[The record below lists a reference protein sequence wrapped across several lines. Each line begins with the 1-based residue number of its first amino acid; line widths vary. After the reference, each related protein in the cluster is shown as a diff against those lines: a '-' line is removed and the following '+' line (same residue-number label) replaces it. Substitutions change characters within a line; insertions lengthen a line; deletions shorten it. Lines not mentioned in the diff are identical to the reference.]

1 MGKICDFCSIEAAGF
16 ITIEVPGSVP
26 STRHTNMF
34 IDQHLQQVNRRSAI
48 KIGIG
53 SALGLSLANV
63 LRADQDGTEAKAKNV
78 IHLNLS
84 GGFAAQE
91 SWDPKPESPTDYR
104 GSFGVVKTNHGYHFS
119 ENFPRM
125 AKIADKITVVRSM
138 HCKIPDH
145 GQATYHLFT
154 GYLPTTVID
163 YPQMGSVV
171 AHEFGV
177 RKNMPPY
184 VAIPAK
190 TGFSGGT
197 GYLSSKFGVFE
208 LNADPGGRGE
218 FKVKDLS
225 ISSSVSTRQFERRV
239 KARAILESRLKNQ
252 NVDTNQLGTMNQFYQ
267 QAFTLLNSAEA
278 QKAFTL
284 EGETSETKDLYGH
297 GYVLSYRNQP
307 AAVGGRLLMA
317 RRLVAAGVRFVSVD
331 YGGWDNHM
339 SIRNAYLDKGPA
351 LDHAIAGL
359 ITDLDQRGMLDDT
372 LVMVTTEFGRT
383 PRINSSSGRDHW
395 ARSYSMMLA
404 GGGIT
409 RGQIYGASDATASQ
423 PDKNPVPLED
433 FLCTIYHQL
442 GIDSN
447 KELLAFGT
455 RPIEIVKGGKVV
467 KGLIA

>member
-1 MGKICDFCSIEAAGF
+1 MLAVTK
-16 ITIEVPGSVP
+16 P
-26 STRHTNMF
+26 S
-34 IDQHLQQVNRRSAI
+34 RRTVL
-48 KIGIG
+48 KMCLG
-53 SALGLSLANV
+53 SAFGLSLTDVLQANPN
-63 LRADQDGTEAKAKNV
+63 APAKSV

-84 GGFAAQE
+84 GGFSAQE
-91 SWDPKPESPTDYR
+91 SWDPKPEAPIDYR
-104 GSFGVVKTNHGYHFS
+104 GSFGVVKTGNGYHFS

-125 AKIADKITVVRSM
+125 ARISDKITIVRSM

-171 AHEFGV
+171 AHEYGI
-177 RKNMPPY
+177 RNNMPPY
-184 VAIPAK
+184 IAIPNRSSFA
-190 TGFSGGT
+190 GGT

-225 ISSSVSTRQFERRV
+225 IPGGVSARQFERRT
-239 KARAILESRLKNQ
+239 KARAILETSLQTKK
-252 NVDTNQLGTMNQFYQ
+252 VDVSQLATMGQFYE
-267 QAFTLLNSAEA
+267 QAYTLLNSEA
-278 QKAFTL
+278 TQKAFTL
-284 EGETSETKDLYGH
+284 EGESDATKQLYGQ
-297 GYVLSYRNQP
+297 GYILNYRNQP
-307 AAVGGRLLMA
+307 AAVGARLLMA

-331 YGGWDNHM
+331 YGGWDNHN
-339 SIRNAYLDKGPA
+339 SIRDAYLDKGPA

-359 ITDLDQRGMLDDT
+359 ILDLDQRGMLDET

-383 PRINSSSGRDHW
+383 PRVNTASGRDHW

-404 GGGIT
+404 GGGIAQ
-409 RGQIYGASDATASQ
+409 GQIYGASDATASE
-423 PDKNPVPLED
+423 PDKNPVSLED
-433 FLCTIYHQL
+433 FLCTVYHQL

-455 RPIEIVKGGKVV
+455 RPIEIVKQGKVV
-467 KGLIA
+467 QGLLA

>member
-1 MGKICDFCSIEAAGF
+1 MLAVTK
-16 ITIEVPGSVP
+16 P
-26 STRHTNMF
+26 S
-34 IDQHLQQVNRRSAI
+34 RRTVL
-48 KIGIG
+48 KMCLG
-53 SALGLSLANV
+53 SALGLSLTDVLQANPN
-63 LRADQDGTEAKAKNV
+63 APAKSV

-84 GGFAAQE
+84 GGFSAQE
-91 SWDPKPESPTDYR
+91 SWDPKPEAPSDYR
-104 GSFGVVKTNHGYHFS
+104 GSFGVVKTNNGFHFS

-125 AKIADKITVVRSM
+125 ARISDKITVVRSM

-171 AHEFGV
+171 AHEYGIQN
-177 RKNMPPY
+177 NMPPY
-184 VAIPAK
+184 IAIPNRNSFA
-190 TGFSGGT
+190 GGT

-225 ISSSVSTRQFERRV
+225 IPSGVSARQFERRT
-239 KARAILESRLKNQ
+239 KARALLENSLQTRK
-252 NVDTNQLGTMNQFYQ
+252 VDASQLGTMGQFYQ
-267 QAFTLLNSAEA
+267 QAYTLLNSEAA

-284 EGETSETKDLYGH
+284 EGESDATKELYGQ
-297 GYVLSYRNQP
+297 GYILNYRRQP
-307 AAVGGRLLMA
+307 AAVGARLLMA

-331 YGGWDNHM
+331 YGGWDNHK
-339 SIRNAYLDKGPA
+339 SIRDAYLDKGPA

-359 ITDLDQRGMLDDT
+359 ISDLDQRGMLDET

-383 PRINSSSGRDHW
+383 PRVNTANGRDHW

-404 GGGIT
+404 GGGIA
-409 RGQIYGASDATASQ
+409 RGQIYGASDATANE
-423 PDKNPVPLED
+423 PDKNPVSLED
-433 FLCTIYHQL
+433 FLCTVYHQL

-467 KGLIA
+467 KGLLA

>member
-1 MGKICDFCSIEAAGF
+1 MC
-16 ITIEVPGSVP
+16 
-26 STRHTNMF
+26 
-34 IDQHLQQVNRRSAI
+34 L
-48 KIGIG
+48 G
-53 SALGLSLANV
+53 SAFGLSLADILQANPN
-63 LRADQDGTEAKAKNV
+63 ASAKSV
-78 IHLNLS
+78 IRLNLS
-84 GGFAAQE
+84 GGFSAQE
-91 SWDPKPESPTDYR
+91 SWDPKPEAPIDYR
-104 GSFGVVKTNHGYHFS
+104 GSFGVVKTGNGYHFS

-125 AKIADKITVVRSM
+125 AQISDKITIVRSM
-138 HCKIPDH
+138 NCKIPDH

-163 YPQMGSVV
+163 YPQMGSVI
-171 AHEFGV
+171 AHEYGI
-177 RKNMPPY
+177 RNNMPPY
-184 VAIPAK
+184 IAIPNRNSFA
-190 TGFSGGT
+190 GGT

-225 ISSSVSTRQFERRV
+225 IPGGVSARQFERRT
-239 KARAILESRLKNQ
+239 KARALLESGLQDKKI
-252 NVDTNQLGTMNQFYQ
+252 DASQLATMGQFYE
-267 QAFTLLNSAEA
+267 QAYTLLNSEAA

-284 EGETSETKDLYGH
+284 DGESEATKQLYGQ
-297 GYVLSYRNQP
+297 GYILNYRRQP
-307 AAVGGRLLMA
+307 AAVGARLLMA

-331 YGGWDNHM
+331 YGGWDNHK
-339 SIRNAYLDKGPA
+339 SIREAYLDKGPA

-359 ITDLDQRGMLDDT
+359 ISDLDQRGMLDET

-383 PRINSSSGRDHW
+383 PRVNTSNGRDHW

-409 RGQIYGASDATASQ
+409 RGQIYGASDATANE
-423 PDKNPVPLED
+423 PDKNPVSLED
-433 FLCTIYHQL
+433 FLSTVYYQL

-467 KGLIA
+467 KGLLA

>member
-1 MGKICDFCSIEAAGF
+1 MLAVTK
-16 ITIEVPGSVP
+16 P
-26 STRHTNMF
+26 S
-34 IDQHLQQVNRRSAI
+34 RRTVL
-48 KIGIG
+48 KMCLG
-53 SALGLSLANV
+53 SAFGLSLTEI
-63 LRADQDGTEAKAKNV
+63 LRANPNAPAKSV

-84 GGFAAQE
+84 GGFSAQE
-91 SWDPKPESPTDYR
+91 SWDPKPEAPIDYR
-104 GSFGVVKTNHGYHFS
+104 GSFGVVKTGNGYHFS

-125 AKIADKITVVRSM
+125 ARISDKITVVRSM

-171 AHEFGV
+171 AHEYGIQN
-177 RKNMPPY
+177 NMPPY
-184 VAIPAK
+184 IAIPNRNSFA
-190 TGFSGGT
+190 GGT

-225 ISSSVSTRQFERRV
+225 IPGGVSARQFERRT
-239 KARAILESRLKNQ
+239 KARALLENSLQTRK
-252 NVDTNQLGTMNQFYQ
+252 VDASQLGTMGQFYE
-267 QAFTLLNSAEA
+267 QAYTLLNSEAA

-284 EGETSETKDLYGH
+284 EGESDATKELYGQ
-297 GYVLSYRNQP
+297 GYILNYRRQP
-307 AAVGGRLLMA
+307 AAVGARLLMA

-331 YGGWDNHM
+331 YGGWDNHK
-339 SIRNAYLDKGPA
+339 SIRDAYLDKGPA

-359 ITDLDQRGMLDDT
+359 ISDLDQRGMLDET

-383 PRINSSSGRDHW
+383 PRVNTANGRDHW

-409 RGQIYGASDATASQ
+409 RGQIYGASDATANE
-423 PDKNPVPLED
+423 PDKNPVSLED
-433 FLCTIYHQL
+433 FLCTVYHQL

-467 KGLIA
+467 KGLLA

>member
-1 MGKICDFCSIEAAGF
+1 
-16 ITIEVPGSVP
+16 
-26 STRHTNMF
+26 MF
-34 IDQHLQQVNRRSAI
+34 IDQQLHQVNRRSAI
-48 KIGIG
+48 KVGIG
-53 SALGLSLANV
+53 SALGLSLAKV
-63 LRADQDGTEAKAKNV
+63 LRADQDGPVAKAHNV

-91 SWDPKPESPTDYR
+91 SWDPKPEAPADYR
-104 GSFGVVKTNHGYHFS
+104 GSFGVVKTNHGYHLS

-125 AKIADKITVVRSM
+125 AKTADKITLVRSM

-163 YPQMGSVV
+163 YPQMGSIV

-177 RKNMPPY
+177 RNNMPPY
-184 VAIPAK
+184 VAIPSK

-208 LNADPGGRGE
+208 LNADPGGRGK
-218 FKVKDLS
+218 FQVKDLS
-225 ISSSVSTRQFERRV
+225 IPSGVSSSQFERRV
-239 KARAILESRLKNQ
+239 KARAILESRLNRQKI
-252 NVDTNQLGTMNQFYQ
+252 DANQLGTMDQFYQ
-267 QAFTLLNSAEA
+267 QAFTLLNSPQA

-284 EGETSETKDLYGH
+284 DGESSATRALYGH
-297 GYVLSYRNQP
+297 GYVLNYRNQP
-307 AAVGGRLLMA
+307 AAVGSRLLMA
-317 RRLVAAGVRFVSVD
+317 RRLVAAGVRFVSID
-331 YGGWDNHM
+331 YGGWDNHI
-339 SIRNAYLDKGPA
+339 SIRKAYLDKGPA

-383 PRINSSSGRDHW
+383 PRINTSNGRDHW

-409 RGQIYGASDATASQ
+409 RGQIYGASDATASE
-423 PDKNPVPLED
+423 PARNPVALED

-447 KELLAFGT
+447 QELLAFGT
-455 RPIEIVKGGKVV
+455 RPIEIVKGGRVV

>member
-1 MGKICDFCSIEAAGF
+1 MLAVTK
-16 ITIEVPGSVP
+16 P
-26 STRHTNMF
+26 S
-34 IDQHLQQVNRRSAI
+34 RRTVL
-48 KIGIG
+48 KMCLG
-53 SALGLSLANV
+53 SALGLSLTDVLQANPN
-63 LRADQDGTEAKAKNV
+63 APAKSV

-84 GGFAAQE
+84 GGFSAQE
-91 SWDPKPESPTDYR
+91 SWDPKPEAPVDYR
-104 GSFGVVKTNHGYHFS
+104 GSFGVVKTGNGYHFS

-125 AKIADKITVVRSM
+125 ARISDKITVVRSM

-171 AHEFGV
+171 AHEYGIQ
-177 RKNMPPY
+177 KNMPPY
-184 VAIPAK
+184 IAIPNRNSFA
-190 TGFSGGT
+190 GGT

-225 ISSSVSTRQFERRV
+225 IPDGVSARQFERRT
-239 KARAILESRLKNQ
+239 KARALLEASLETRK
-252 NVDTNQLGTMNQFYQ
+252 VDASQLGTMGQFYE
-267 QAFTLLNSAEA
+267 QAYTLLNSEAA

-284 EGETSETKDLYGH
+284 EGESDATKELYGQ
-297 GYVLSYRNQP
+297 GYILNYRRQP
-307 AAVGGRLLMA
+307 AAVGARLLMA

-331 YGGWDNHM
+331 YGGWDNHK
-339 SIRNAYLDKGPA
+339 SIRDAYLDKGPA

-359 ITDLDQRGMLDDT
+359 ISDLDQRGMLDET

-383 PRINSSSGRDHW
+383 PRVNTANGRDHW

-404 GGGIT
+404 GGGIA
-409 RGQIYGASDATASQ
+409 RGQIYGASDATANE
-423 PDKNPVPLED
+423 PDKNPVSLED
-433 FLCTIYHQL
+433 FLCTVYHQL

-467 KGLIA
+467 KGLLA

>member
-1 MGKICDFCSIEAAGF
+1 M
-16 ITIEVPGSVP
+16 PGP
-26 STRHTNMF
+26 ERGPLILHTNMV

-53 SALGLSLANV
+53 SAFGLSLANV
-63 LRADQDGTEAKAKNV
+63 LRSDQDGAEARAKNI

-91 SWDPKPESPTDYR
+91 SWDPKPEAPVDYR

-163 YPQMGSVV
+163 FPQMGSVV

-208 LNADPGGRGE
+208 LNADPGGRVA
-218 FKVKDLS
+218 FNVKDLS
-225 ISSSVSTRQFERRV
+225 IPGNVTASQFERRV
-239 KARAILESRLKNQ
+239 KAREILESGLKNQ
-252 NVDTNQLGTMNQFYQ
+252 KVGTNQLGTMNQFYQ
-267 QAFTLLNSAEA
+267 QAFTLLNSPEA

-284 EGETSETKDLYGH
+284 EGETSETRDLYGH
-297 GYVLSYRNQP
+297 GYILSYRNQP

-331 YGGWDNHM
+331 YGGWDNHN

-359 ITDLDQRGMLDDT
+359 ITDLDQRGMLEDT

-383 PRINSSSGRDHW
+383 PRINTSSGRDHW
-395 ARSYSMMLA
+395 ARSYSMILA

-409 RGQIYGASDATASQ
+409 RGQIYGASDATAST
-423 PDKNPVPLED
+423 PARNPVALED
-433 FLCTIYHQL
+433 FLCTIYHQM

-455 RPIEIVKGGKVV
+455 RPIEIVKDGKVV

>member
-1 MGKICDFCSIEAAGF
+1 QANPNAPAK
-16 ITIEVPGSVP
+16 SV
-26 STRHTNMF
+26 N
-34 IDQHLQQVNRRSAI
+34 
-48 KIGIG
+48 
-53 SALGLSLANV
+53 
-63 LRADQDGTEAKAKNV
+63 
-78 IHLNLS
+78 HLNLS
-84 GGFAAQE
+84 GGFSAQE
-91 SWDPKPESPTDYR
+91 SWDPKPEAPIDYR
-104 GSFGVVKTNHGYHFS
+104 GSFGVVKTGNGYHFS
-119 ENFPRM
+119 EKFPRM
-125 AKIADKITVVRSM
+125 ARISDKITIVRSM

-163 YPQMGSVV
+163 YPQMGSVI
-171 AHEFGV
+171 AHEYGI
-177 RKNMPPY
+177 RNNMPPY
-184 VAIPAK
+184 IAIPNRNSFA
-190 TGFSGGT
+190 GGT

-225 ISSSVSTRQFERRV
+225 IPGGVSARQFERRT
-239 KARAILESRLKNQ
+239 KARALLESSLQDKK
-252 NVDTNQLGTMNQFYQ
+252 VDASQLATMGQFYE
-267 QAFTLLNSAEA
+267 QAYTLLNSEAA

-284 EGETSETKDLYGH
+284 DGESEATKQLYGQ
-297 GYVLSYRNQP
+297 GYILNYRRQP
-307 AAVGGRLLMA
+307 AAVGARLLMA

-331 YGGWDNHM
+331 YGGWDNHK
-339 SIRNAYLDKGPA
+339 SIREAYLDKGPA

-359 ITDLDQRGMLDDT
+359 ISDLDQRGMLDET

-383 PRINSSSGRDHW
+383 PRVNTSNGRDHW

-409 RGQIYGASDATASQ
+409 RGQIYGASDATANE
-423 PDKNPVPLED
+423 PDKNPVSLED
-433 FLCTIYHQL
+433 FLSTVYYQL

-467 KGLIA
+467 KGLLA

>member
-1 MGKICDFCSIEAAGF
+1 MSSNTKPNILFIMCDQMKATASHLYGNTFCETPSLERLAKRGVLYEHAVTPHPLCVPARISTWTSQWPHSHGGRRNQTLMPADAVHAFKIWKQEGFHTGLIGKNHCFEAESDLALFDTWCQISHGGLTQGEATKGMDWFRSIGQINAGH
-16 ITIEVPGSVP
+16 
-26 STRHTNMF
+26 R
-34 IDQHLQQVNRRSAI
+34 
-48 KIGIG
+48 
-53 SALGLSLANV
+53 
-63 LRADQDGTEAKAKNV
+63 
-78 IHLNLS
+78 
-84 GGFAAQE
+84 
-91 SWDPKPESPTDYR
+91 
-104 GSFGVVKTNHGYHFS
+104 
-119 ENFPRM
+119 
-125 AKIADKITVVRSM
+125 
-138 HCKIPDH
+138 
-145 GQATYHLFT
+145 
-154 GYLPTTVID
+154 
-163 YPQMGSVV
+163 
-171 AHEFGV
+171 V

-225 ISSSVSTRQFERRV
+225 ISSSVSTRQFERRM

-307 AAVGGRLLMA
+307 AAVGGRLMMA

-331 YGGWDNHM
+331 YGGWDNHT

-383 PRINSSSGRDHW
+383 PRINTSSGRDHW

-455 RPIEIVKGGKVV
+455 RPIEIVKGGKIV

>member
-1 MGKICDFCSIEAAGF
+1 MPTTTK
-16 ITIEVPGSVP
+16 
-26 STRHTNMF
+26 
-34 IDQHLQQVNRRSAI
+34 QNRRTAL
-48 KIGIG
+48 KMCLG
-53 SALGLSLANV
+53 SAFGLSLADILQANPN
-63 LRADQDGTEAKAKNV
+63 ASAKSV

-84 GGFAAQE
+84 GGFSAQE
-91 SWDPKPESPTDYR
+91 SWDPKPEAPIDYR
-104 GSFGVVKTNHGYHFS
+104 GSFGVVKTGNGYHFS

-125 AKIADKITVVRSM
+125 AQISDKITIVRSM
-138 HCKIPDH
+138 NCKIPDH

-163 YPQMGSVV
+163 YPQMGSVI
-171 AHEFGV
+171 AHEYGI
-177 RKNMPPY
+177 RNNMPPY
-184 VAIPAK
+184 IAIPNRNSFA
-190 TGFSGGT
+190 GGT

-225 ISSSVSTRQFERRV
+225 IPGGVSARQFERRT
-239 KARAILESRLKNQ
+239 KARALLESSLQDKK
-252 NVDTNQLGTMNQFYQ
+252 VDASQLATMSQFYE
-267 QAFTLLNSAEA
+267 QAYTLLNSEAA

-284 EGETSETKDLYGH
+284 DGESEATKQLYGQ
-297 GYVLSYRNQP
+297 GYILNYRRQP
-307 AAVGGRLLMA
+307 AAVGARLLMA

-331 YGGWDNHM
+331 YGGWDNHK
-339 SIRNAYLDKGPA
+339 SIREAYLDKGPA

-359 ITDLDQRGMLDDT
+359 ISDLDQRGMLDET

-383 PRINSSSGRDHW
+383 PRVNTSNGRDHW

-409 RGQIYGASDATASQ
+409 RGQIYGASDATANE
-423 PDKNPVPLED
+423 PDKNPVSLED
-433 FLCTIYHQL
+433 FLSTVYYQL

-467 KGLIA
+467 KGLLA

>member
-1 MGKICDFCSIEAAGF
+1 MLAVTK
-16 ITIEVPGSVP
+16 P
-26 STRHTNMF
+26 S
-34 IDQHLQQVNRRSAI
+34 RRTVL
-48 KIGIG
+48 KMCLG
-53 SALGLSLANV
+53 SALGLSLTDVLQANPN
-63 LRADQDGTEAKAKNV
+63 APAKSV

-84 GGFAAQE
+84 GGFSAQE
-91 SWDPKPESPTDYR
+91 SWDPKPEAPVDYR
-104 GSFGVVKTNHGYHFS
+104 GSFGVVKTGNGYHFS

-125 AKIADKITVVRSM
+125 ARISDKITVVRSM

-171 AHEFGV
+171 AHEYGIQN
-177 RKNMPPY
+177 NMPPY
-184 VAIPAK
+184 IAIPNRNSFA
-190 TGFSGGT
+190 GGT

-225 ISSSVSTRQFERRV
+225 IPSGVSARQFERRT
-239 KARAILESRLKNQ
+239 KARALLENSLQTRK
-252 NVDTNQLGTMNQFYQ
+252 VDASQLGTMGQFYQ
-267 QAFTLLNSAEA
+267 QAYTLLNSEAA

-284 EGETSETKDLYGH
+284 EGESDATKELYGQ
-297 GYVLSYRNQP
+297 GYILNYRRQP
-307 AAVGGRLLMA
+307 AAVGARLLMA

-331 YGGWDNHM
+331 YGGWDNHK
-339 SIRNAYLDKGPA
+339 SIRDAYLDKGPA

-359 ITDLDQRGMLDDT
+359 ISDLDQRGMLDET

-383 PRINSSSGRDHW
+383 PRVNTANGRDHW

-404 GGGIT
+404 GGGIA
-409 RGQIYGASDATASQ
+409 RGQIYGASDATANE
-423 PDKNPVPLED
+423 PDKNPVSLED
-433 FLCTIYHQL
+433 FLCTVYHQL

-467 KGLIA
+467 KGLLA

>member
-1 MGKICDFCSIEAAGF
+1 MLAVTK
-16 ITIEVPGSVP
+16 P
-26 STRHTNMF
+26 S
-34 IDQHLQQVNRRSAI
+34 RRTVL
-48 KIGIG
+48 KMCLG
-53 SALGLSLANV
+53 SALGLSLTDVLQANPN
-63 LRADQDGTEAKAKNV
+63 APAKSV

-84 GGFAAQE
+84 GGFSAQE
-91 SWDPKPESPTDYR
+91 SWDPKPEAPVDYR
-104 GSFGVVKTNHGYHFS
+104 GSFGVVKTGNGYHFS

-125 AKIADKITVVRSM
+125 ARISDKITVVRSM

-171 AHEFGV
+171 AHEYGIQ
-177 RKNMPPY
+177 KNMPPY
-184 VAIPAK
+184 IAIPNRNSFA
-190 TGFSGGT
+190 GGT

-225 ISSSVSTRQFERRV
+225 IPDGVSARQFERRT
-239 KARAILESRLKNQ
+239 KARALLEASLESRK
-252 NVDTNQLGTMNQFYQ
+252 VDASQLGTMGQFYE
-267 QAFTLLNSAEA
+267 QAYTLLNSEAA

-284 EGETSETKDLYGH
+284 EGESDATKELYGQ
-297 GYVLSYRNQP
+297 GYILNYRRQP
-307 AAVGGRLLMA
+307 AAVGARLLMA

-331 YGGWDNHM
+331 YGGWDNHK
-339 SIRNAYLDKGPA
+339 SIRDAYLDKGPA

-359 ITDLDQRGMLDDT
+359 ISDLDQRGMLDET

-383 PRINSSSGRDHW
+383 PRVNTANGRDHW

-404 GGGIT
+404 GGGIA
-409 RGQIYGASDATASQ
+409 RGQIYGASDATANE
-423 PDKNPVPLED
+423 PDKNPVSLED
-433 FLCTIYHQL
+433 FLCTVYHQL

-447 KELLAFGT
+447 KALLAFGT

-467 KGLIA
+467 KGLLA